1 MAEMYN
7 TYQFV
12 ADMIEDCSETLH
24 DCHAVYEHSFKT
36 DEYLMNRCLTED
48 VKGASCFF
56 QNINIE
62 ELICDMMY
70 DSPDLPKWLCT
81 GKEPYF
87 RIVCDMEHC
96 GKKYLKGKA
105 HNWQD
110 GPIICN
116 QVLLFLGKDTD
127 AAGGCTRLY
136 VLTCYPA

>member
-7 TYQFV
+7 KYQFV
-12 ADMIEDCSETLH
+12 ADMIEECSEPFTSSVKHLH
-24 DCHAVYEHSFKT
+24 
-36 DEYLMNRCLTED
+36 RCLTED

-87 RIVCDMEHC
+87 RIVCDMEQC